1 MSIRIGDY
9 PQLSLITWHI
19 PNKDFSLTEAEAL
32 STYERHWRHVDQA
45 ALTEEEQALIEHLI
59 ATVGN
64 GLFLADR

>member
-1 MSIRIGDY
+1 MAIRIGDY

-45 ALTEEEQALIEHLI
+45 ALTEEEQALIDHLV
-59 ATVGN
+59 ATEGQ
-64 GLFLADR
+64 GLFLPG